1 MYEEFEK
8 LAESVAEKERFRVAA
23 NRLLN
28 QCFLLKKKE
37 DTRKDY
43 IFVRENREL
52 FKAFFDLLGYS
63 IRINEDQGVIGLT
76 GEYDTGRLQLTK
88 MQSIFLL
95 ILRLLYIEKRKEIS
109 SSYEEVVV
117 LMEEIREKYALL
129 KVKTKPNMDKQTER
143 NMVSLYRRY
152 NILRNVDSDVNQAD
166 ARIIIYPSVLMAV
179 TVDDINAFYE
189 MTEKKLRAYADY
201 NSRSGEDEEADNL
214 LEESVDEER
223 ERWI

>member
-8 LAESVAEKERFRVAA
+8 LAESVAEKERFRVAG

>member
-1 MYEEFEK
+1 MFEDFEK
-8 LAESVAEKERFRVAA
+8 LVSSVAEKERFRVAA
-23 NRLLN
+23 NKLLN

-43 IFVRENREL
+43 IFVRENKEL
-52 FKAFFDLLGYS
+52 FKTYFDLLGYTVK
-63 IRINEDQGVIGLT
+63 INEDQGVIGLA

-88 MQSIFLL
+88 MESIFLL

-129 KVKTKPNMDKQTER
+129 KVKTKPVMDKITER
-143 NMVSLYRRY
+143 NMVALYRRY
-152 NILRNVDSDVNQAD
+152 NILRNIDADVNQAD
-166 ARIIIYPSVLMAV
+166 ARILIYPSVLMAV

-189 MTEKKLRAYADY
+189 MTEKKLRSYADS
-201 NSRSGEDEEADNL
+201 NARGGESEEMEDL
-214 LEESVDEER
+214 SEVIFEDDF
-223 ERWI
+223 